1 MVMSVRIARRTFVAA
16 AAALALCAA
25 WPAAAQQKPV
35 KIGSILSVTGPAAF
49 LGEDMKAAME
59 MAIDEINAKGGIN
72 GRKIDW
78 VFYDAESQTQ
88 KGLNATR
95 RLMTQDN
102 VDMIVGG
109 GNMSGMALAMLQ
121 LTEKAPLLFLSTE
134 GSMQIVNPVAE
145 RQWTF
150 KSTADDDQ
158 VMERLADFFQKNR
171 MTKVA
176 MLADSSGFGQS
187 AVEQMKKVAAAR
199 KLDVIYE
206 SFNPSDTDMTP
217 QLTKL
222 KAQNPQAIICWTV
235 TPAGV
240 VFLKQA
246 KALGVNSQLIHSY
259 GFVDGRYME
268 LAGDAAKGL
277 LLVSQKFIVGH
288 DLPDSD
294 PAKQKILDVTRNFV
308 LRHKR
313 QPNVFAGQTYDAIY
327 LAKAAIEKGG
337 TDKAKVRDGM
347 RQIRGFQ
354 GVGGVFNFS
363 PERHSGL
370 SKNDLVL
377 VKWEGGRFRLADYK

>member
-1 MVMSVRIARRTFVAA
+1 MSVRIARRTFVAA
-16 AAALALCAA
+16 AAALALGAA
-25 WPAAAQQKPV
+25 WPAAAQQKSV

-59 MAIDEINAKGGIN
+59 MAIEEINAKGGIG
-72 GRKIDW
+72 GRKIEW
-78 VFYDAESQTQ
+78 FFYDAESQTQ

-121 LTEKAPLLFLSTE
+121 LTEKAPLMFLSTE

-145 RQWTF
+145 RKWTF

-158 VMERLADFFQKNR
+158 VMERLADYFAKNR
-171 MTKVA
+171 MTRVA
-176 MLADSSGFGQS
+176 LLADSSGFGQS

-206 SFNPSDTDMTP
+206 SFNPSDTDLTP

-222 KAQNPQAIICWTV
+222 KAANPQAIICWTV

-246 KALGVNSQLIHSY
+246 KSLGVTSQLIHSY

-268 LAGDAAKGL
+268 LAGDAAKDL

-294 PAKQKILDVTRNFV
+294 PAKQKILDVTKNFV
-308 LRHKR
+308 LKYKR

-347 RQIRGFQ
+347 TQVRNFQ

>member
-1 MVMSVRIARRTFVAA
+1 MVMSVRLARRTFVAA
-16 AAALALCAA
+16 VAALSVAAAF
-25 WPAAAQQKPV
+25 PAAAQQKSV
-35 KIGSILSVTGPAAF
+35 KIGSVLSVTGPAAF

-59 MAIDEINAKGGIN
+59 LAIEEVNAKGGIK
-72 GRKIDW
+72 GRKIEW
-78 VFYDAESQTQ
+78 FFYDAESQTQ

-121 LTEKAPLLFLSTE
+121 LTEKAPLQFLSTE
-134 GSMQIVNPVAE
+134 GSMQIVSPVGE
-145 RQWTF
+145 RKWTF

-158 VMERLADFFQKNR
+158 VMERLVDFFQKNK

-176 MLADSSGFGQS
+176 LLADSSGFGQS

-199 KLDVIYE
+199 KLEVIYE
-206 SFNPSDTDMTP
+206 TFNPSDTDMTP

-222 KAQNPQAIICWTV
+222 KAAAPQAIICWTV

-246 KALGVNSQLIHSY
+246 KALGVNAQLIHSY

-268 LAGDAAKGL
+268 LAGDAAKDL

-288 DLPDSD
+288 DLPDND
-294 PAKQKILDVTRNFV
+294 PAKAKILEVTKNFV
-308 LRHKR
+308 LKYKR
-313 QPNVFAGQTYDAIY
+313 QPNVFAGQTYDAVY
-327 LAKAAIEKGG
+327 LAKTALENGNFEKE
-337 TDKAKVRDGM
+337 KVREAM
-347 RQIRGFQ
+347 ANIRNFQ
-354 GVGGVFNFS
+354 GVGGLFNFS
-363 PERHSGL
+363 PQRHSGL
-370 SKNDLVL
+370 TKNDLVL
-377 VKWEGGRFRLADYK
+377 VRWEKDRFRLADYR

>member
-1 MVMSVRIARRTFVAA
+1 MHQPILRRTFL
-16 AAALALCAA
+16 AALAALAA
-25 WPAAAQQKPV
+25 TLAAPAAAQQKPV
-35 KIGSILSVTGPAAF
+35 KIGSVLSVTGPAAF

-59 MAIDEINAKGGIN
+59 LAIEEINAKGGIG
-72 GRKIDW
+72 GRKIEW
-78 VFYDAESQTQ
+78 FFYDAESQTQ

-95 RLMTQDN
+95 RLLTQDN

-121 LTEKAPLLFLSTE
+121 QTEKAQLPFLSTE

-150 KSTADDDQ
+150 KSTADDDL
-158 VMERLADFFQKNR
+158 VMERLADYFAK
-171 MTKVA
+171 KGWKKIA
-176 MLADSSGFGQS
+176 LLADSSGFGQS
-187 AVEQMKKVAAAR
+187 AVEQMKRVAAAR
-199 KLDVIYE
+199 GLDVIYE
-206 SFNPSDTDMTP
+206 SFNPADTDLTP
-217 QLTKL
+217 QLSKL
-222 KAQNPQAIICWTV
+222 KAAGPQAIICWTV

-240 VFLKQA
+240 VFVKQA
-246 KALGVNSQLIHSY
+246 KSLGIDAQLIHSY

-268 LAGDAAKGL
+268 LAGDSAKDL
-277 LLVSQKFIVGH
+277 LLVSQKFIVGS

-308 LRHKR
+308 LKYKR

-327 LAKAAIEKGG
+327 LAKAAVEKGG
-337 TDKAKVRDGM
+337 TDKAKIRDAMTG
-347 RQIRGFQ
+347 IKGFQ

-363 PERHSGL
+363 PEKHSGL

-377 VKWEGGRFRLADYK
+377 VKWENGRFRLADYK